1 MNSLNYSFYF
11 NLTNNNIK
19 ILNLKFFP
27 YAWWYPPS
35 IHYFIPLIAAGTVYR
50 KKVFRKQVEV

>member
-11 NLTNNNIK
+11 NLTKNNIK

-27 YAWWYPPS
+27 YAWCYPPS
-35 IHYFIPLIAAGTVYR
+35 IHNFFPRGTVYR

>member
-35 IHYFIPLIAAGTVYR
+35 IHYFIPLIAAGDSISGKEISKR
-50 KKVFRKQVEV
+50 G

>member
-27 YAWWYPPS
+27 CAWWYPPS
-35 IHYFIPLIAAGTVYR
+35 IHNFFPLIAAGDSISGKEISKR
-50 KKVFRKQVEV
+50 G